1 MSHVTTPVQNPVT
14 KNCKAKFAA
23 PAQIEGAQLAGQR
36 LDQFYTQPIIAAECY
51 RSFCER
57 YDPAIFQMVEPS
69 AGTGAFSDLMP
80 ADRLAIDL
88 DPRGSGIIKGDYLT
102 TDILS
107 VRPIAIMGNPP
118 FGKNSSAAVS
128 FLVRAARCAKVVSFI
143 LPRTACK
150 AWFVRQIPLDMHLMH
165 EEIIP
170 ADAYIADSQV
180 RSVPTVF
187 QIWERRAVLRVMPP
201 ARITH
206 PHFEFTDRN
215 NATFEIQRIGM
226 YAGRIRHKSG
236 AADTSLH
243 FIKANHPGV
252 EAVMSQIDFSDC
264 ARNNAGNPCV
274 SMEEI
279 VTLYEDMLMGRS
291 GRYKRPL
298 APPPPG
304 APHACLC
311 CNKGWPFR

>member
-1 MSHVTTPVQNPVT
+1 MSHVTTPIHNPVT
-14 KNCKAKFAA
+14 RNRKAKFAA
-23 PAQIEGAQLAGQR
+23 PTQLEGAQLTGQR
-36 LDQFYTQPIIAAECY
+36 LDQFYTQPIIAANCY

-57 YDPAIFQMVEPS
+57 YDPEMFQMVEPS

-88 DPRGSGIIKGDYLT
+88 DPQGANMIKGDYLK

-107 VRPIAIMGNPP
+107 VRPIAIVGNPP

-128 FLVRAARCAKVVSFI
+128 FLVRAARCAKVVAFI

-150 AWFVRQIPLDMHLMH
+150 AWFVRQLPLDMHLMH
-165 EEIIP
+165 EELIP

-187 QIWERRAVLRVMPP
+187 QIWERRVALRVMPP
-201 ARITH
+201 ARTTH
-206 PHFEFTDRN
+206 PHFEFTDRKK
-215 NATFEIQRIGM
+215 ATFEIQRIGM

-243 FIKANHPGV
+243 FIKAHHPDV
-252 EAVMSQIDFSDC
+252 EAVMSQVDFSDC
-264 ARNNAGNPCV
+264 IRNNAGNPCV
-274 SMEEI
+274 SMEE
-279 VTLYEDMLMGRS
+279 VVMLYDDILAGRS
-291 GRYKRPL
+291 GRFKRPL
-298 APPPPG
+298 APSPPG
-304 APHACLC
+304 ATQACLC
-311 CNKGWPFR
+311 CSERWPFR